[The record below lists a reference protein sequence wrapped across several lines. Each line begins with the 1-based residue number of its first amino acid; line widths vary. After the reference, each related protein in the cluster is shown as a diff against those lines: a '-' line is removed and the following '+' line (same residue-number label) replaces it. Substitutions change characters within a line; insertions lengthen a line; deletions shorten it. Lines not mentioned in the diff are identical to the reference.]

1 MKFRTEYEAYPSSEL
16 QLQPRSPILFLGSCF
31 SDNIGTRL
39 KEMSMPVT
47 VNPCGVLYNPASI
60 ANILRLAIEGGD
72 PLLHENGNLA
82 DTDGNPL
89 HFSWDFSTRFS
100 RHNRSEAAAA
110 IAEGLDMVRVA
121 LRQEAVL
128 AVTFGTSIIYSLSES
143 IPGSLRD
150 SRVTEGYGRVVGNCH
165 KFPAAYFNRSA
176 MSVES
181 IVAMWER
188 LIEELRGIC
197 PGIKV
202 IATVSPVRHLAE
214 GFAANARSKARLLLA
229 CGMLEEKGL
238 LTYFPAYE
246 IMNDDLR
253 DYRFY
258 ADDLLHPSPQ
268 GVEYILEKF
277 TATFMDEKA
286 RQALRLAEKAYRRS
300 QHRPIIK

>member
-1 MKFRTEYEAYPSSEL
+1 MKFRTEYEARLSSGL
-16 QLQPRSPILFLGSCF
+16 QLQPQSRILFLGSCF
-31 SDNIGTRL
+31 SDNIGMRL

-60 ANILRLAIEGGD
+60 ANILHMAIDGED
-72 PLLHENGNLA
+72 PLLHENRTLVDA
-82 DTDGNPL
+82 DGNPL
-89 HFSWDFSTRFS
+89 CFSWDFSTRFS
-100 RHNRSEAAAA
+100 RHYRSEAADAMA
-110 IAEGLDMVRVA
+110 GGLEMVREA
-121 LRQEAVL
+121 LQQEAVL

-143 IPGSLRD
+143 IPESLRD

-165 KFPAAYFNRSA
+165 KFPAVYFNRRA

-188 LIEELRGIC
+188 LIEELRGIY
-197 PGIKV
+197 PGIRV

-238 LTYFPAYE
+238 FTYFPAYE

-286 RQALRLAEKAYRRS
+286 RQALRIAEKAYRRS
-300 QHRPIIK
+300 QHHPIIK

>member
-31 SDNIGTRL
+31 SDNIGTSL

-60 ANILRLAIEGGD
+60 ANILRLAIDGGD
-72 PLLHENGNLA
+72 PLLHENSNLA
-82 DTDGNPL
+82 DADGNPL

-110 IAEGLDMVRVA
+110 IAEGLEMVRVA
-121 LRQEAVL
+121 LQQEAVL

-165 KFPAAYFNRSA
+165 KFPAAYFNRRA

-286 RQALRLAEKAYRRS
+286 RQALRIAEKAYRRS
-300 QHRPIIK
+300 QHHPIIK